1 VAGNRIR
8 IICQTRQ
15 ITLGNFVE
23 TRIDRALSLCFS
35 QNDKIYYFDEII

>member
-15 ITLGNFVE
+15 ITLRNFVK
-23 TRIDRALSLCFS
+23 TRIDRALYSVPHIFLNIVEC
-35 QNDKIYYFDEII
+35 K